1 MKTPAELLDDLKGV
15 LDPMENDS
23 LAVFEYAEL
32 LVALTT
38 DIPNAETAMKGI
50 HRLMFEIKDH
60 ADNLRV
66 KQDEAWQ
73 IVKRL
78 ANP

>member
-1 MKTPAELLDDLKGV
+1 MKDDAAAVFQYSSLLGV
-15 LDPMENDS
+15 L
-23 LAVFEYAEL
+23 LAGPDA
-32 LVALTT
+32 
-38 DIPNAETAMKGI
+38 DTAIDGM
-50 HRLMFEIKDH
+50 HRLMLEIRQH
-60 ADNLRV
+60 ADNLRM